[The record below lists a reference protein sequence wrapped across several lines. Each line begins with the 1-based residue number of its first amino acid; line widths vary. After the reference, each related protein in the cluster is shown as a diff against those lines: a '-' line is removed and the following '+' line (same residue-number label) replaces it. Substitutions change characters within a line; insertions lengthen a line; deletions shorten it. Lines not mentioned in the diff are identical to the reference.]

1 MGIGHR
7 SLGHATKGLAGL
19 VLRSF
24 FGVGGNVEGDEQ
36 HQVRGEDANSGKGS
50 ELLARAL
57 ASIGPRRLVGRNE
70 VSVGGKV
77 DESCEV
83 LERDATIF
91 A

>member
-19 VLRSF
+19 VLGSF

-36 HQVRGEDANSGKGS
+36 HQVRGEDANAGEGRK
-50 ELLARAL
+50 LLARAL

-70 VSVGGKV
+70 VSVGGKI
-77 DESCEV
+77 DESCTAS
-83 LERDATIF
+83 ERCAIMF